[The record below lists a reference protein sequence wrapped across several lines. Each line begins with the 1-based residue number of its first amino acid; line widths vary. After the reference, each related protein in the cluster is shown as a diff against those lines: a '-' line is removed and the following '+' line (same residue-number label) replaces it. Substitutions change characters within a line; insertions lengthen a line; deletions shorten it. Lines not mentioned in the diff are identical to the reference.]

1 MTDTPSSLH
10 PGRNYPRRILA
21 ADDDPVIREFL
32 KLYLALDGVDID
44 TVDDGEPAISR
55 LADGYDLLVLDLDMP
70 GKNGFDVLRA
80 LGASPPPRPL
90 PVVVLTSR
98 TDAGA
103 IAEAFELGA
112 SAYVL
117 KPISRDSLIAKVSS
131 VYMAARL

>member
-1 MTDTPSSLH
+1 MTDTPSPLH

-32 KLYLALDGVDID
+32 KLYLAMDGVDID
-44 TVDDGEPAISR
+44 TVDDGERAIPR
-55 LADGYDLLVLDLDMP
+55 LGDGYDLLVLDLDMP

-80 LGASPPPRPL
+80 LAVSPPPRPL

-117 KPISRDSLIAKVSS
+117 KPISRDALMAKVSS
-131 VYMAARL
+131 VYMASRL